1 MVIFAGYGR
10 SVDVDEL
17 DCLDEVAAFQSIKSP
32 FFNKEPE
39 YLNIGGYHV
48 YPPVFTQLPWTRWS
62 GLSMEEQESQ
72 FLATEIESR

>member
-1 MVIFAGYGR
+1 MVIFAGCWKA
-10 SVDVDEL
+10 VDVDEL

-48 YPPVFTQLPWTRWS
+48 YPPVFT
-62 GLSMEEQESQ
+62 
-72 FLATEIESR
+72 